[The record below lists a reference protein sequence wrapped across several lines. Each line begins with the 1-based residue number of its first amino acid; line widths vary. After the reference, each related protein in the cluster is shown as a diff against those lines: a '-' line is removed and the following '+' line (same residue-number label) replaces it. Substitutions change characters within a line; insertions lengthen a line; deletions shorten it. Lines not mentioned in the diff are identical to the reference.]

1 MSHRDGRELNIK
13 TMTLKIF
20 KYLFLGVFLLLM
32 LLLVIFVT
40 GSKMSMDS
48 NFSHTNA
55 TKDLPKFSPTI
66 GKGIVNISIGD
77 MTFRTRVAGF
87 NGDPSKKVVILLHG
101 FPVTSAMWIDLI
113 GPLEE
118 AGYRVVAFDQ
128 RGYSPLARPENLD
141 SYQISEITKD
151 IFAVA
156 DVIGAEEFHLIGHD
170 WGSVVGWSAVLSNPS
185 RITSWTALSFPHPA
199 AFGAALLDDLDQQER
214 SSYVAFFQTPW
225 LPETV
230 FSFNSFSVL
239 KTLLAGM
246 SDEKMKEYINV
257 FSEPGAL
264 TSALNWYRALGD
276 DLLFEVEGFESLEVK
291 TPTLF
296 LWGNQDQSVGR
307 VAVDGM
313 AEFIEGPYTNI
324 ELEAGHWL
332 FVDQPERVISEV
344 LIHINQ

>member
-1 MSHRDGRELNIK
+1 
-13 TMTLKIF
+13 
-20 KYLFLGVFLLLM
+20 
-32 LLLVIFVT
+32 
-40 GSKMSMDS
+40 MSMDS
-48 NFSHTNA
+48 DFSHTNA
-55 TKDLPKFSPTI
+55 TRDLPKFSPTI
-66 GKGIVNISIGD
+66 SSGIVNLSIGE
-77 MTFRTRVAGF
+77 MTFRTRIAGF
-87 NGDPSKKVVILLHG
+87 NGNPSKEVVILLHG
-101 FPVTSAMWIDLI
+101 FPVTSAMWVDLI

-156 DVIGAEEFHLIGHD
+156 DVIGAEKFHLIGHD

-199 AFGAALLDDLDQQER
+199 AFGAALLVDLDQQER

-230 FSFNSFSVL
+230 FSFNNFSIL
-239 KTLLAGM
+239 KALLAGM
-246 SDEKMKEYINV
+246 SDKKMKDYIKV

-276 DLLFEVEGFESLEVK
+276 DLLFEVEGVESLEVY

-307 VAVDGM
+307 VAIDGM
-313 AEFIEGPYTNI
+313 DELIEGPYTNI

-332 FVDQPERVISEV
+332 LVDQPERVVSEI
-344 LIHINQ
+344 LIHLDQ

>member
-1 MSHRDGRELNIK
+1 MA
-13 TMTLKIF
+13 LKVI
-20 KYLFLGVFLLLM
+20 KYLFLGVFLLLT

-40 GSKMSMDS
+40 GSKVSMDS
-48 NFSHTNA
+48 DFSHTNA

-66 GKGIVNISIGD
+66 GNGIVNITIGD
-77 MTFRTRVAGF
+77 MTFRTRIAGF
-87 NGDPSKKVVILLHG
+87 NGDSSKEVVILLHG
-101 FPVTSAMWIDLI
+101 FPVTSAMWVDLI

-128 RGYSPLARPENLD
+128 RGYSPLARPETLY

-185 RITSWTALSFPHPA
+185 RITSWTALSLPHPA
-199 AFGAALLDDLDQQER
+199 AFSAALADDPDQQDR
-214 SSYVAFFQTPW
+214 SSYVDFFQTPW

-230 FSFNSFSVL
+230 FSFNNFSLL
-239 KTLLAGM
+239 KTLLGGM
-246 SDEKMKEYINV
+246 SDEKMKEYISV
-257 FSEPGAL
+257 FSEPGAM

-276 DLLFEVEGFESLEVK
+276 DLGFNSDDANLLEVN

-296 LWGNQDQSVGR
+296 MWGNRDASVGR
-307 VAVDGM
+307 VAIDGM
-313 AEFIEGPYTNI
+313 NEFMKGPYTNI
-324 ELEAGHWL
+324 ELDADHWL
-332 FVDQPERVISEV
+332 FVDQPERVIKEI
-344 LIHINQ
+344 LIHIDK

>member
-1 MSHRDGRELNIK
+1 
-13 TMTLKIF
+13 
-20 KYLFLGVFLLLM
+20 
-32 LLLVIFVT
+32 
-40 GSKMSMDS
+40 MSMDS

-55 TKDLPKFSPTI
+55 SKGLQKFSSSV
-66 GKGIVNISIGD
+66 GDGIVNISAGE
-77 MTFRTRVAGF
+77 MTFRARIVGF
-87 NGDPSKKVVILLHG
+87 DTNNSKEVVILLHG
-101 FPVTSAMWIDLI
+101 FPVTSAMWLDLI
-113 GPLEE
+113 GPLKE
-118 AGYRVVAFDQ
+118 AGYKVVAFDQ
-128 RGYSPLARPENLD
+128 RGYSPLARPETLD

-199 AFGAALLDDLDQQER
+199 AFGAALLDDPDQQDR

-230 FSFNSFSVL
+230 FSFNNFGIL
-239 KTLLAGM
+239 KALLAGM

-264 TSALNWYRALGD
+264 TSALNWYRALRD
-276 DLLFEVEGFESLEVK
+276 DLLFELEGIESLEVK
-291 TPTLF
+291 SPTLF

-313 AEFIEGPYTNI
+313 AEFMEGPYTNI

-332 FVDQPERVISEV
+332 LVDQPEKVTSEI
-344 LIHINQ
+344 LIHLEQ

>member
-1 MSHRDGRELNIK
+1 
-13 TMTLKIF
+13 MTLRIF
-20 KYLFLGVFLLLM
+20 KYLFLGVFLLLI
-32 LLLVIFVT
+32 LLLLIFVA

-77 MTFRTRVAGF
+77 MTFRARIAGF
-87 NGDPSKKVVILLHG
+87 NGDSSKKVVILLHG

-128 RGYSPLARPENLD
+128 RGYSPLARPETLD
-141 SYQISEITKD
+141 SYEISELTKD
-151 IFAVA
+151 MFTVA
-156 DVIGAEEFHLIGHD
+156 DAIGAKEFHLIGHD
-170 WGSVVGWSAVLSNPS
+170 WGAVVGWTALISNPS
-185 RITSWTALSFPHPA
+185 RIKSWTALSFPHPA
-199 AFGAALLDDLDQQER
+199 AFGKALLNDTDQQDR
-214 SSYVAFFQTPW
+214 SSYVNFFQTPW

-230 FSFNSFSVL
+230 FSFNNFSVL
-239 KTLLAGM
+239 KTLLEGM
-246 SDEKMKEYINV
+246 SDEKIKEYIEV

-264 TSALNWYRALGD
+264 IAALNWYRVLG
-276 DLLFEVEGFESLEVK
+276 LEVAFDSDGVNSLEIK

-296 LWGNQDQSVGR
+296 LWGNQDPSVGR

-313 AEFIEGPYTNI
+313 AELMKGPYTNI

-332 FVDQPERVISEV
+332 FVDQPERVISEI
-344 LIHINQ
+344 LIHIDQ

>member
-1 MSHRDGRELNIK
+1 
-13 TMTLKIF
+13 MTLRIF
-20 KYLFLGVFLLLM
+20 KYLFLGVFLLLI
-32 LLLVIFVT
+32 LLLLIFVV

-66 GKGIVNISIGD
+66 GYSIVNISIGD
-77 MTFRTRVAGF
+77 MTFRARIAGF
-87 NGDPSKKVVILLHG
+87 DEDFSKKVVILLHG
-101 FPVTSAMWIDLI
+101 FPVTSAMWVDLI
-113 GPLEE
+113 RPLEE

-128 RGYSPLARPENLD
+128 RGYSPQARPETLD
-141 SYQISEITKD
+141 SYTISKLTKD
-151 IFAVA
+151 LFAIA
-156 DVIGAEEFHLIGHD
+156 DTIDAEEFHLIGHD
-170 WGSVVGWSAVLSNPS
+170 WGAVVGWSAVLSNPS

-199 AFGAALLDDLDQQER
+199 AFGAALLDDPDQQDR

-230 FSFNSFSVL
+230 FSFNNFSVL
-239 KTLLAGM
+239 KTLLEGM
-246 SDEKMKEYINV
+246 SDEKMKEYIDV

-276 DLLFEVEGFESLEVK
+276 NGLSNLDSVDSLEVK
-291 TPTLF
+291 TSTLF
-296 LWGNQDQSVGR
+296 LWGNLDPSVGK

-313 AEFIEGPYTNI
+313 AEFMKGPYTNI

-332 FVDQPERVISEV
+332 FVDKPERIISEI
-344 LIHINQ
+344 LIHIDQ

>member
-1 MSHRDGRELNIK
+1 MILRVV
-13 TMTLKIF
+13 
-20 KYLFLGVFLLLM
+20 KYLFLGVFLLLT
-32 LLLVIFVT
+32 LLLLIFVT
-40 GSKMSMDS
+40 SSKMSMDS
-48 NFSHTNA
+48 DFSHTNA
-55 TKDLPKFSPTI
+55 TKDLPIFSPSI
-66 GKGIVNISIGD
+66 GNGIVNISIGD
-77 MTFRTRVAGF
+77 MTFRTRIAGF
-87 NGDPSKKVVILLHG
+87 DGDSSKKVVILLHG

-118 AGYRVVAFDQ
+118 AGYRVIAFDQ
-128 RGYSPLARPENLD
+128 RGYSPHARPETLD
-141 SYQISEITKD
+141 SYEISELTKD
-151 IFAVA
+151 VFAVA
-156 DVIGAEEFHLIGHD
+156 DAIGAEEFHLIGHD

-185 RITSWTALSFPHPA
+185 RIISWTALSFPHPA
-199 AFGAALLDDLDQQER
+199 AFGAALLDDPDQQDR

-239 KTLLAGM
+239 KALLAGM

-264 TSALNWYRALGD
+264 TSALNWYRALRD
-276 DLLFEVEGFESLEVK
+276 DLLFELEGVESLEVK

>member
-1 MSHRDGRELNIK
+1 MA
-13 TMTLKIF
+13 LKVI
-20 KYLFLGVFLLLM
+20 KYLFLGVFLLLT

-40 GSKMSMDS
+40 GSKVSMDS
-48 NFSHTNA
+48 DFSHTNA

-66 GKGIVNISIGD
+66 GKGIVNITIGD
-77 MTFRTRVAGF
+77 MTFRTRIAGF
-87 NGDPSKKVVILLHG
+87 NGDSSKEVVILLHG
-101 FPVTSAMWIDLI
+101 FPVTSAMWVDLI

-128 RGYSPLARPENLD
+128 RGYSPLARPETLY

-199 AFGAALLDDLDQQER
+199 AFGAALLDDQDQQER

-230 FSFNSFSVL
+230 FSFNNFSVL
-239 KTLLAGM
+239 KALLAGM

-264 TSALNWYRALGD
+264 TSALNWYRALRD
-276 DLLFEVEGFESLEVK
+276 DLLFELEGVESLEVK

-332 FVDQPERVISEV
+332 FVDQPERVISEI
-344 LIHINQ
+344 LIHLEQ